1 MRASF
6 ILIILIFAVIA
17 AGETKAEKEHELAY
31 NINTNN
37 QVFPRISEDGNY
49 VVTQTNSCCTQNI
62 LSLFSRDN
70 SEPLWT
76 YGEVYTDGAL
86 LSRHVEGWG
95 PGISSDG
102 EYILTVERDSND
114 NENLLIFS
122 KNSNNPI
129 WSYTANE
136 INSFDF
142 SKDAKYI
149 LVSSNEGL
157 FLINKDSNETLHYTN
172 ESWKGYISADGE
184 VIVAIKG
191 KNITLFNNKSSI
203 PLWNYTFN
211 RTLDD
216 SKDISIGYPSISENG
231 NYFLVNEIICCENHR
246 PQHYSYLFS
255 KDSNNPQQILNE
267 TSSSAKQTAS
277 LSADGNYIFVIE
289 GSIQKFERGENIPL
303 LIYEPQIHEITGNG
317 EEWKSYSISNNGK
330 IIAATTETT
339 LYLFDEFGM
348 PIWNV
353 NTYPSSS
360 SGTAFY
366 SMSLSA
372 DGYYIITYSPAM
384 KSHAGLESSL
394 QLYTGNVLPI
404 ATIDS
409 SSHSQ
414 ARFDEEVTFS
424 GSGTDSDGTIL
435 TYEWKSNLDGF
446 LSNEKDFSTTF
457 GVGNHTI
464 SFRVQ
469 DNKEDWSDWNTT
481 VLEITN
487 ILPVGTLDSSNP
499 ASIPK
504 GADGLLSGRGIDTDG
519 TIVDCH
525 WISSNDGVLSE
536 NENVLMPIENEDG
549 TWTIQIVKINPQVS
563 VNVANWYLLNEE
575 GNTKTDGLV
584 SDLYGYYEG
593 QGKAVIFFDNDF
605 NGKLS
610 PGDKFEIHPGEAD
623 SDLAQVSDITGY
635 TFLLTTYYNQINQLL
650 ESEVKLNE
658 AIDNCQISTSAL
670 SPGMHTITF
679 QVEDN
684 NGGLSENV
692 SQTLFVGA
700 YPVASANHWNDDN
713 GVQPNMPVQFRGSGD
728 DEDGNIVL
736 YEWDFNGDGE
746 YDWSSTSSGKTSY
759 SYVKSGSY
767 KAVLRI
773 TDDDGLNSTD
783 TRTIYVNSFGIDP
796 VSVIKDNIVYILLF
810 FALISG
816 LVYWKYR

>member
-6 ILIILIFAVIA
+6 ILIILIFVVIA
-17 AGETKAEKEHELAY
+17 TGETKAEKEHELAY

-49 VVTQTNSCCTQNI
+49 VATQTNSF
-62 LSLFSRDN
+62 LSLFSRDS

-76 YGEVYTDGAL
+76 YPSDNDWYLGKEL
-86 LSRHVEGWG
+86 LCRQAEGTCV
-95 PGISSDG
+95 GISNDG

-136 INSFDF
+136 ITSFDF
-142 SKDAKYI
+142 SKNAEDI

-191 KNITLFNNKSSI
+191 KNITLFNNKSST

-216 SKDISIGYPSISENG
+216 SQNLHLGTPSISENG
-231 NYFLVNEIICCENHR
+231 DYFLVKEKDGDDYYPITWT
-246 PQHYSYLFS
+246 YLFS
-255 KDSNNPQQILNE
+255 KDSNNLQPILVNA
-267 TSSSAKQTAS
+267 SSKERDTATI
-277 LSADGNYIFVIE
+277 SADGNYIFMYDYYTIK
-289 GSIQKFERGENIPL
+289 KFERGENIPL
-303 LIYEPQIHEITGNG
+303 WICQSQRHEILDNQ
-317 EEWKSYSISNNGK
+317 ESWKGFSISNNGK
-330 IIAATTETT
+330 IIAATTDLS
-339 LYLFDEFGM
+339 LYLIDEFGM
-348 PIWNV
+348 PLLNV

-360 SGTAFY
+360 SGTAFH

-372 DGYYIITYSPAM
+372 DGYYIITYSPAFR
-384 KSHAGLESSL
+384 SHAGAESSL
-394 QLYTGNVLPI
+394 LLYTSNVLPI

-414 ARFDEEVTFS
+414 SRFDEEVTFT
-424 GSGTDSDGTIL
+424 GSGTDNDGTIL
-435 TYEWKSNLDGF
+435 AYEWKSNIDGF

-457 GVGNHTI
+457 SVGNHTI

-469 DNKEDWSDWNTT
+469 DNKGDWSDWNTIL
-481 VLEITN
+481 LEIPN

-499 ASIPK
+499 ASVPK
-504 GADGLLSGRGIDTDG
+504 GAGGLLSGNGIDMDG
-519 TIVDCH
+519 TIVDCR

-536 NENVLMPIENEDG
+536 NENVLRPIENGDG
-549 TWTIQIVKINPQVS
+549 SWTIQIVHVTPQVTLDL
-563 VNVANWYLLNEE
+563 VHWALLNEE
-575 GNTKTDGLV
+575 GNIIFDFHSVAGDSV
-584 SDLYGYYEG
+584 Y
-593 QGKAVIFFDNDF
+593 QGEAVIFIDNDS
-605 NGKLS
+605 NWRLS
-610 PGDKFEIHPGEAD
+610 PGDKFEIYPSEAD
-623 SDLAQVSDITGY
+623 SELAQISDITDY
-635 TFLLTTYYNQINQLL
+635 LFRIETFYHQTNQLL
-650 ESEVKLNE
+650 KSEVRLNE
-658 AIDNCQISTSAL
+658 IIDNCQVSTSAL
-670 SPGMHTITF
+670 SFGTHTITF

-713 GVQPNMPVQFRGSGD
+713 GAQPNMPVQFRGSGD